1 MRYVVLG
8 AGAVGGVVGARLHD
22 AGTDVT
28 LVARGEHLAAIRRRG
43 LRVDRPGG
51 VRTVAVD
58 AVGSVAD
65 ATWTDDTAVLLAVKS
80 HQTRAALDD
89 LVAHAPATTAVVCVQ
104 NGLANEPEVLRR
116 FARTYA
122 VCVMLP
128 CTHLEPGLVV
138 EKSAVAP
145 GVLDVGRVPGGT
157 DDVTAAVSA
166 DLRRAGFESEER
178 AAVTAWKRR
187 KLLMNLGNGVDAA
200 VVPGDDADELVRRA
214 RAEGEALFVAL
225 GLPCTSAAEDRLR
238 RGDLIRRRDDV
249 DDDGGSTWQSLTRGT
264 ASEIDYLA
272 GEVVLLGRLHGVPT
286 PVNAAVQALT
296 RRLAASGGRP
306 RSIDAA
312 SVLGDLPTYDE
323 GPATSR

>member
-1 MRYVVLG
+1 MLG

-22 AGTDVT
+22 AGRAVT
-28 LVARGEHLAAIRRRG
+28 LVARGEHLAAIQRDG

-51 VRTVAVD
+51 VRTVAVP

-65 ATWTDDTAVLLAVKS
+65 VVWTDDTVVLLAVKS
-80 HQTRAALDD
+80 HQTLAALED
-89 LVAHAPATTAVVCVQ
+89 LVAQAPPATPVVCVQ

-116 FARTYA
+116 FPRTYA

-138 EKSAVAP
+138 EKSAAAP
-145 GVLDVGRVPGGT
+145 GVLDVGRVPHGT
-157 DDVTAAVSA
+157 DGVTAAVSA

-178 AAVTAWKRR
+178 SDVVAWKRR

-200 VVPGDDADELVRRA
+200 VVPGDDAEELVRRA
-214 RAEGEALFVAL
+214 QAEGEALFDAL
-225 GLPCTSAAEDRLR
+225 GLPFVSAEEDRLR
-238 RGDLIRRRDDV
+238 RGDHLRRRDDV
-249 DDDGGSTWQSLTRGT
+249 GGDGDGGSTWQSLTRGT

-272 GEVVLLGRLHGVPT
+272 GEVVLLGRLNGVPT

-296 RRLAASGGRP
+296 RQLAVSGGRP
-306 RSIDAA
+306 RSVDAA
-312 SVLGDLPTYDE
+312 AVLDALVTDDE